1 MARTSNIYVR
11 VEPNIKEQAEE
22 ILEKLGIPMSNA
34 VSIFLRQVVMQNGL
48 PFDVKIPSRKPL
60 ALSDLTSEGFNMEML
75 KAHNDFENGKVYSL
89 EEVESDLK
97 RELGIWNIK
106 RLLEDGIYFKW
117 TNPLKLDLKI

>member
-97 RELGIWNIK
+97 RELGI
-106 RLLEDGIYFKW
+106 
-117 TNPLKLDLKI
+117 